1 MKRSIFSTMKHTVA
15 ILGLVAAVLGSA
27 AAQAIEVAEPIV
39 ITPAGQSAD
48 GTLVRVALQRA
59 GHTAEVV
66 DLLQPE
72 GLEGVGTLVLALGG
86 SQKGLGAAG
95 IDIDAEVARTNALLD
110 AAEERGIPVIGVHV
124 GGEARRGPLSEPF
137 ITAASPRV
145 DALLVTEAGNAD
157 GYFTTVA
164 EENDIPLELLAN
176 VLAVGDAL
184 TALSSGE

>member
-1 MKRSIFSTMKHTVA
+1 MHVPHPKS
-15 ILGLVAAVLGSA
+15 LLAVLVLLLTLAPLA
-27 AAQAIEVAEPIV
+27 AAQGVSVSEPIV

-59 GHTAEVV
+59 GFGAEVV

-110 AAEERGIPVIGVHV
+110 AAEAAGIPVIGVHV

-137 ITAASPRV
+137 IQAAAPRV
-145 DALLVTEAGNAD
+145 DALLVTEDGNGD
-157 GYFTTVA
+157 GYFTSVA
-164 EENDIPLELLAN
+164 EDGGIPLQLLPN

-184 TALSSGE
+184 GALGQGE